1 VRLKK
6 SLGQHFL
13 KDRGIIRK
21 IVDSMEV
28 SPEDRVVE
36 IGPGGGALTE
46 EILKRNP
53 KELYLIEIDRE
64 WADYLKERF
73 GDRVKIF
80 NADATTFDF
89 SSLGEG
95 LKFFGNLPYNVSTKI
110 IRNLLTHRK
119 AFKEGVFMVQDEVAN
134 RLTATSGKDYGY
146 LPALLQNFFKL
157 KKLFKVPPQAFT
169 PPPKVMS
176 AVFKMEPKEF
186 NLPEEE
192 LLAFENFLKRAF
204 SMRRKKLKKN
214 LGVKEFPPEF
224 SHLQDRRAEEVSPS
238 ELYALFRALN
248 QR

>member
-13 KDRGIIRK
+13 KDKGIIRK

-134 RLTATSGKDYGY
+134 RLTATSGRDYGY

-214 LGVKEFPPEF
+214 LRVKEFPPEF
-224 SHLQDRRAEEVSPS
+224 SHLQDKRAEEVSPS

>member
-1 VRLKK
+1 MRLKK

-13 KDRGIIRK
+13 KDKGIIRK